1 MLADFQKANIS
12 NYFSNLSSK
21 IKNYIESIDDK
32 KFEEKTWIREDG
44 GGGIIS
50 VLYGNIFEKIGVNIS
65 TVYGTL
71 IDDLAKNMP
80 NVGNDK
86 TFWASGLS
94 LVSHPK
100 NPFMPP
106 IHMNVR
112 CLSTQNSTWFG
123 GAIDLNP
130 IYKYDEDTN
139 KFHEMIKNIC
149 DKHDEIYYPKFSAEC
164 DEYFTIKHR
173 NEKRGV
179 GGIFFDYLNT
189 DFDKNWSF
197 TQDIGDNFC
206 KIYDVFVQ
214 KYLNT
219 KWTEQNRDYQLIRR
233 GRYAE
238 FNLIYDRGIKFG
250 LMTGGNPDGMFM
262 SLPPL
267 VKWD

>member
-1 MLADFQKANIS
+1 MLNNLQKITVS
-12 NYFSNLSSK
+12 DYFMSLATK

-32 KFEEKTWIREDG
+32 KFEAKPWIRQDG
-44 GGGIIS
+44 GGGIVS

-71 IDDLAKNMP
+71 IDDLAQNMP
-80 NVGNDK
+80 NIGNDK

-112 CLSTQNSTWFG
+112 CLSTKNSTWFG

-130 IYKYDEDTN
+130 IYKYDADTS
-139 KFHEMIKNIC
+139 KFHEMIKNVC
-149 DKHDEIYYPKFSAEC
+149 DKHDLIYYPKFSAEC

-173 NEKRGV
+173 NEKRGI

-197 TQDIGDNFC
+197 TKDIGDNFC
-206 KIYDVFVQ
+206 NIYDVFIQ

-219 KWTEQNRDYQLIRR
+219 KWTEKDRDYQLIRR

-267 VKWD
+267 VKWE